1 MPDNSILAEYQ
12 GTGASAVTAAQDH
25 LPPGPGSSRAMAKT
39 DLGRVNALK
48 DRFNLVAH
56 KYDLPAALLA
66 AIASR
71 ESRCGN
77 VLIDGWGDHHHG
89 FGIMQV
95 DIGTVPNPA
104 GQPDPRSPE
113 HIDEAT
119 SILSKYYDRM
129 KAKLPDQPEARQLQS
144 AVAAY
149 NRGPDGIG
157 SPDTA
162 DAHTTGHDYSNDVW
176 VRACYFAMGW

>member
-1 MPDNSILAEYQ
+1 MPDNSILADYQ

-25 LPPGPGSSRAMAKT
+25 LPPGADSSRTMAKT
-39 DLGRVNALK
+39 DLGRVKVLK
-48 DRFNLVAH
+48 ERFNAVAE

-77 VLIDGWGDHHHG
+77 VLVDGWGDHHNA
-89 FGIMQV
+89 FGVMQV
-95 DIGTVPNPA
+95 DIGTVPTPA
-104 GQPDPRSPE
+104 GQPDPRSLE
-113 HIDEAT
+113 HIDEAAH
-119 SILSKYYDRM
+119 ILAGYLGTMKDRFS
-129 KAKLPDQPEARQLQS
+129 DQPEARQLQA

-149 NRGPDGIG
+149 NRGPAGIA

-176 VRACYFAMGW
+176 ARACFFALGW

>member
-1 MPDNSILAEYQ
+1 MPDNSVLAEFQ
-12 GTGASAVTAAQDH
+12 GAGASAVTAAQDH
-25 LPPGPGSSRAMAKT
+25 LPPGPSSSREMAKT
-39 DLGRVNALK
+39 DLGRVIALK
-48 DRFNLVAH
+48 ERFNIVAQKH
-56 KYDLPAALLA
+56 DLPPAILA

-77 VLIDGWGDHHHG
+77 VLVDGWGDHHHG

-104 GQPDPRSPE
+104 GQPDPRSID

-119 SILSKYYDRM
+119 SILAKYFEAMRSRF
-129 KAKLPDQPEARQLQS
+129 ADQPEARQLQ
-144 AVAAY
+144 AAIAAY
-149 NRGPDGIG
+149 NRGPGGIG

-162 DAHTTGHDYSNDVW
+162 DAHTTGHDYSSDVW
-176 VRACYFAMGW
+176 VRASFYAMGW